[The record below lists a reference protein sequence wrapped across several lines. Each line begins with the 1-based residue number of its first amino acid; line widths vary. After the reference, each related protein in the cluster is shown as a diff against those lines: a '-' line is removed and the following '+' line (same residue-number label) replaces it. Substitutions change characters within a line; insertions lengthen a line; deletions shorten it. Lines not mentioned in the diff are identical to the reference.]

1 MTTNIFVNN
10 IERKLF
16 WILVGLLGVA
26 AALYLFSV
34 LSLTLS
40 VVAHDRLVARV
51 REVSTAASVEE
62 GEYVLLQNSITRT
75 RAQELGFTEADVK
88 FAEEKKLGKL
98 SFNQ

>member
-16 WILVGLLGVA
+16 WILVGFLGVA

-51 REVSTAASVEE
+51 REVSTAASLEE

-75 RAQELGFTEADVK
+75 RAEELGFMEADVK
-88 FAEEKKLGKL
+88 FAEENKPGKL

>member
-16 WILVGLLGVA
+16 WILAGFLGAVA
-26 AALYLFSV
+26 AFYLFSI

-40 VVAHDRLVARV
+40 VVAHDRLTVRA
-51 REVSTAASVEE
+51 REVSAESSLKE
-62 GEYVLLQNSITRT
+62 GEYILLQNSITRA
-75 RAQELGFTEADVK
+75 RAGELGFKETDVK
-88 FAEEKKLGKL
+88 FAEEESLSKL

>member
-16 WILVGLLGVA
+16 WILVGFLGTATVF
-26 AALYLFSV
+26 YLFSI
-34 LSLTLS
+34 LSLTLA

-75 RAQELGFTEADVK
+75 RAEELGFTEADVK
-88 FAEEKKLGKL
+88 FAEEKNPSKL